1 MKKVIRNDIIGYYF
15 KGYDETKQGDN
26 LHLPDG
32 IISFEQAIIYWILT
46 LIIIS
51 IFFYKFSKDENKEK
65 RIISIALFS
74 VFAMVVTSVSVPSP
88 LGVPIHFFL
97 IPLIAI
103 LLGPLSS
110 TIVSFITL
118 IMQVLVLNMGGITSL
133 GANFIVMG
141 FILSVVTYG
150 FYRLFIYIND
160 KVAIFASTI
169 IGIMSATFG
178 QVAILLI
185 SGAMNF
191 DILLSTLVPFYLFIA
206 FIEGFANVVIITA
219 IEKIKP
225 EIMEMNKI

>member
-1 MKKVIRNDIIGYYF
+1 M
-15 KGYDETKQGDN
+15 
-26 LHLPDG
+26 HLPDG
-32 IISFEQAIIYWILT
+32 IISFEQAAIYWIIT

-97 IPLIAI
+97 IPLVAI

-110 TIVSFITL
+110 TIVSFVTL
-118 IMQVLVLNMGGITSL
+118 IMQALILNMGGVTSL
-133 GANFIVMG
+133 GANFLVMG
-141 FILSVVTYG
+141 FILSIVTYG
-150 FYRLFIYIND
+150 FYRLFIQIN
-160 KVAIFASTI
+160 KKLAIFGSTI
-169 IGIMSATFG
+169 IGIMFATFG

-191 DILLSTLVPFYLFIA
+191 DILLATLVPFYLFIS

-219 IEKIKP
+219 IERTKP
-225 EIMEMNKI
+225 DIMEINKI